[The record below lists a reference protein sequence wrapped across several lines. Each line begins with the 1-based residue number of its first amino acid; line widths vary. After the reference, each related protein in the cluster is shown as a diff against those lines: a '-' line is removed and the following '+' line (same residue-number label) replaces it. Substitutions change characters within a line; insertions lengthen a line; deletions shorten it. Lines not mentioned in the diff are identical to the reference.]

1 MPAAWEERDGIR
13 HGGDMIGIYPRT
25 KWMFIMVYS
34 WENDS
39 FFTKEWLH
47 KSIVVE
53 VISQLLEVLF
63 P

>member
-1 MPAAWEERDGIR
+1 VPAAWEERDGIR

-39 FFTKEWLH
+39 FLLRSGYTKA
-47 KSIVVE
+47 
-53 VISQLLEVLF
+53 LL
-63 P
+63 